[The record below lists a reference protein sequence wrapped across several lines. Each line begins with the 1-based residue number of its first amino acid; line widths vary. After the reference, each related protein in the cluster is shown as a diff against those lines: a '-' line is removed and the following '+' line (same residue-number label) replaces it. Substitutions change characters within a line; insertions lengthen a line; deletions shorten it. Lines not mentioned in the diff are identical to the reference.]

1 MPILCI
7 VSLAFSVFFLRSS
20 RFNYHTM
27 SPKVIIVSESTYE
40 ALHERHQILEN
51 EADGDRRRSLEEL
64 RKRPVQLI
72 WRLIG
77 VEGVELVI
85 ETLPDHFQSVDV

>member
-1 MPILCI
+1 
-7 VSLAFSVFFLRSS
+7 
-20 RFNYHTM
+20 M
-27 SPKVIIVSESTYE
+27 SPKITIVSESTYE

-72 WRLIG
+72 WRRIG

-85 ETLPDHFQSVDV
+85 ETLPDHVQSVDV